1 MKHTKDHSSSDGRH
15 RGDDE
20 LHAFTIALGISDTSA
35 IWRSS
40 TDSATVMSLPALSY
54 PVPDER
60 HDPASSQYTDKDI
73 SDARSTGSLY
83 LWVEEDFV
91 RQQLE
96 EAR

>member
-1 MKHTKDHSSSDGRH
+1 
-15 RGDDE
+15 
-20 LHAFTIALGISDTSA
+20 
-35 IWRSS
+35 
-40 TDSATVMSLPALSY
+40 MSLPALSY

>member
-15 RGDDE
+15 RGVDE
-20 LHAFTIALGISDTSA
+20 LHAFTIAFGILDTST

-40 TDSATVMSLPALSY
+40 INSASVTSLPAVSD

-73 SDARSTGSLY
+73 SDARSTRSLY
-83 LWVEEDFV
+83 LWVEKDFV
-91 RQQLE
+91 RKQLK